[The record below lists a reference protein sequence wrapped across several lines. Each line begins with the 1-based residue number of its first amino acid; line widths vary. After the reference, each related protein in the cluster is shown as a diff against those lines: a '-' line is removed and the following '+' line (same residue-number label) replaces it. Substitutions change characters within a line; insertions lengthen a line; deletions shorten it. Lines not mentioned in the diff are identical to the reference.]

1 MVPSILALNFDL
13 FFGCVFAF
21 WCPNGWF
28 LGLGYDSKTF
38 FESTHIAEQLLFSML
53 LWFLTFIVDLILG
66 SFMAFWGPMGLFFWL
81 GKGSKDVLGAAYII
95 HRLLFSRNG
104 SIWALIYILNVL
116 THFWKFLKR
125 FWRQTDRPTDTQDW
139 PIKVTT
145 RDLQFFGYIHID
157 RKLLF
162 SMLPSI
168 LTFNFCLILGSFFGI
183 WGPNGRILGFMK
195 SSKTFWGSI
204 CIAEQLL
211 FSILP

>member
-1 MVPSILALNFDL
+1 MGSNIHFKCFD
-13 FFGCVFAF
+13 
-21 WCPNGWF
+21 
-28 LGLGYDSKTF
+28 T
-38 FESTHIAEQLLFSML
+38 
-53 LWFLTFIVDLILG
+53 
-66 SFMAFWGPMGLFFWL
+66 
-81 GKGSKDVLGAAYII
+81 
-95 HRLLFSRNG
+95 
-104 SIWALIYILNVL
+104 
-116 THFWKFLKR
+116 FLKV
-125 FWRQTDRPTDTQDW
+125 FKKILKTDTQDR

-183 WGPNGRILGFMK
+183 WGPNGLILGLMK
-195 SSKTFWGSI
+195 SSKTFFGSI